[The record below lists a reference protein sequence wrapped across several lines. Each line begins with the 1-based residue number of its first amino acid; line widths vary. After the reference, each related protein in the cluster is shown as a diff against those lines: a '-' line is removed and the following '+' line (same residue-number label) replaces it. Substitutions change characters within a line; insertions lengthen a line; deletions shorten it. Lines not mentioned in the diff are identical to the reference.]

1 MAKRTATAVKSGKR
15 RIELSNLDK
24 ILYPADG
31 IVKAEII
38 QYYVSVAPAFLRHAR
53 GRPLSLVRFPD
64 GVNGESFFQKSR
76 PDYTPAWF
84 EHARPGGPD
93 DLDYLIATEEASLVW
108 LANLACLEL
117 HQIHSRSPAFD
128 KPDTM
133 VFDLDPPEGKPF
145 RRTAEIALE
154 LRAYLERLGYHTF
167 VKTTGGKGLHVVV
180 PVRPKWSFDQVFE
193 TAKAAAIPFVEKHN
207 ETTTLHIKKEERK
220 GRILVDI
227 YRNRP
232 AQTIIGAYSLRGR
245 NGAPAAMPLQWEE
258 VETLADPGI
267 WNLRTVPE
275 RLVRSG
281 DPWEGMEAHAENL
294 HTERSSTSSSA
305 KGGGAKAAG
314 KNRKSSAAEKTPV
327 DSESD
332 AQKNLTE
339 YARKRNFQKTPE
351 PGPLPASG
359 EGDSFVIH
367 RHHATHLHY
376 DLRLERDGT
385 LKSWA
390 VPKGMPPRPG
400 IKRLAVETEDHPM
413 KYLDFHGVIKEGYG
427 AGEMWIF
434 ARGRYVVTKQK
445 KDQSFYFRLA
455 SPQLSGEYRMFP
467 TRGKEWLVERVDEP
481 ETKITSRWD
490 FMLARLVKA
499 VPSADR
505 FLFELKWDGIR
516 AFISV
521 DEGTVKITSRGGRDI
536 TDRFPEIA
544 KAENFRSTSGMFDG
558 EIVCL
563 DDAGRPVF
571 THVIRRLQQS
581 TPHGIERVRKA
592 HPAVLYVFDVLA
604 LDGRV
609 VRQDPIELR
618 RAWLK
623 DIIMPKTPVRLSEAF
638 DNGEELFQAAV
649 ELGLEGVMA
658 KERGS
663 VYSPGERSQS
673 WLKVKAHFTA
683 QAVVLGYT
691 KGKGGRTLGALE
703 LGLPGEGG
711 EWVRRG
717 RVGTGFADK
726 EMASILETVGA
737 LPKEKKLTKSGPH
750 DDPHTVWVEPS
761 LVCEIRYSSL
771 TPDGAFREPVFIRM
785 RPDLGT
791 GDCSVEDEE

>member
-24 ILYPADG
+24 VLYPADG

-38 QYYVSVAPAFLRHAR
+38 QYYVSVAPAFLRHAK

-64 GVNGESFFQKSR
+64 GVDGESFFQKSR

-93 DLDYLIATEEASLVW
+93 DLDYLIASEEASLVW

-117 HQIHSRSPAFD
+117 HQIHARSPAFD

-154 LRAYLERLGYHTF
+154 LREHLERLGYHTF

-180 PVRPKWSFDQVFE
+180 PVRPRWSFDQVFE

-207 ETTTLHIKKEERK
+207 EATTLHIKKEERK

-232 AQTIIGAYSLRGR
+232 AQTIIAAYSLRGR
-245 NGAPAAMPLQWEE
+245 NGAPAAMPLHWEE
-258 VETLADPGI
+258 VETLSDPGI
-267 WNLRTVPE
+267 WNLRTVPD
-275 RLVRSG
+275 RLVQSG

-294 HTERSSTSSSA
+294 HTERSN
-305 KGGGAKAAG
+305 GRGAG
-314 KNRKSSAAEKTPV
+314 KKTKAEYEAEKAENPKA
-327 DSESD
+327 SGIER
-332 AQKNLTE
+332 ARKNLDE
-339 YARKRNFQKTPE
+339 YARKRDFTKTPE
-351 PGPLPASG
+351 PGPEGAYG
-359 EGDSFVIH
+359 EGDAFVIH
-367 RHHATHLHY
+367 RHHASHLHY
-376 DLRLERDGT
+376 DLRLERGGT
-385 LKSWA
+385 LVSWA
-390 VPKGMPPRPG
+390 VPKGLPPRPG
-400 IKRLAVETEDHPM
+400 IKRLAVQTEDHPM
-413 KYLDFHGVIKEGYG
+413 KYLDFHGVIEKGYG

-434 ARGRYVVTKQK
+434 ARGRYAITKEK
-445 KDQSFYFRLA
+445 KDKSFYFRLM
-455 SPQLSGEYRMFP
+455 SPQLSGEYRMYP
-467 TRGKEWLVERVDEP
+467 TRGKEWLVERVDDGEGS
-481 ETKITSRWD
+481 IISRWD

-499 VPSADR
+499 VPSSER
-505 FLFELKWDGIR
+505 YLFELKWDGIR
-516 AFISV
+516 AFFTV
-521 DEGTVKITSRGGRDI
+521 DEGSVRITSRGGRDI
-536 TDRFPEIA
+536 TDRFPELA
-544 KAENFRSTSGMFDG
+544 KAENFRSSTGTFDG

-581 TPHGIERVRKA
+581 TPHGIERMKKA
-592 HPAVLYVFDVLA
+592 HPAVAYLFDVLA

-623 DIIMPKTPVRLSEAF
+623 DIIMPKTPVRLSESF
-638 DNGEELFQAAV
+638 ENGEELFQAAV

-663 VYSPGERSQS
+663 VYSPGERSHS

-703 LGLPGEGG
+703 LGVPGEDG

-726 EMASILETVGA
+726 EMEAILETVGA
-737 LPKEKKLTKSGPH
+737 LPRQKKLTKRGPH
-750 DDPHTVWVEPS
+750 DDPLTTWVEPS
-761 LVCEIRYSSL
+761 IVCEIRYSSL

-785 RPDLGT
+785 RPDLGPA
-791 GDCSVEDEE
+791 DCGMEEVE